1 MCTVVHEMPDGRLRP
16 FVYAG
21 ILAFVLFCLA
31 IAKEVFIPIALAML
45 LTFVL
50 APVVRFV
57 ERRHVPHAAAVALTV
72 VLAFSAIGGVGYVLA
87 LQASTLAADLPKYE
101 GTIKQKIREVRRAGK
116 GSPIE
121 KAQSTVKEVIGELQ
135 KNDDAKA
142 RTPTPVVVEREAPAG
157 LAGLRASLGGLVA
170 ALATAGLVIVLVIFM
185 LIEEQRLLDR
195 LVRLAGYRRTSLTT
209 KILTDAG
216 ERISRYLLMQSSI
229 NAGFGLAIGVGLF
242 CIGVPYALL
251 FGVLAAMLRFIP
263 YVGAWIAASLPLVM
277 SLAVFDGWREPVS
290 VVAVFAGVELV
301 IYLIIEPFL
310 IGHSAGV
317 SPLALLITLAFWT
330 WLWGPI
336 GLIVGTPLTVCLVAL
351 GRHVPGMEFI
361 VVLFGDEPVVSPDVA
376 LYQRLLKGDEDEAQR
391 VLVEFVKTHDAD
403 AAYDE
408 VLMPALCRMR
418 TDAARGAISPDETRA
433 ITRAIDE
440 ILDDLDASVL
450 PAATARDD
458 GTPPAAPAV
467 TGLRVV
473 SCPARDE
480 VDEAALRILASRLA
494 VDGVAV
500 TALPAT
506 LLVAEV
512 VDRVGALA
520 AGVAVVASLAPGGLA
535 QSRHL
540 VKRLRAV
547 LPDLPIVAVR
557 WGPPDGAD
565 EARQQLLAAG
575 ATEFA
580 PSLLEARERIL
591 QYRQVRAE
599 VTPSHAA

>member
-1 MCTVVHEMPDGRLRP
+1 MADGRFRP
-16 FVYAG
+16 FLYAG

-50 APVVRFV
+50 APVVRFL
-57 ERRHVPHAAAVALTV
+57 ERRRVPHGAAVALTV

-87 LQASTLAADLPKYE
+87 LQASTLATDLPKYE
-101 GTIKQKIREVRRAGK
+101 GTIKRKIREVRRAGK
-116 GSPIE
+116 GGTIE
-121 KAQSTVKEVIGELQ
+121 KAQTTVKEVIGELQ

-142 RTPTPVVVEREAPAG
+142 RKPAPVVVERETPTG
-157 LAGLRASLGGLVA
+157 LAGLRESLGGLAA

-185 LIEEQRLLDR
+185 LIEQQRLLDR

-277 SLAVFDGWREPVS
+277 SLAVFDGWREPLFVI
-290 VVAVFAGVELV
+290 AVFAGVELV
-301 IYLIIEPFL
+301 IYLVIEPFL

-336 GLIVGTPLTVCLVAL
+336 GLVVGTPLTVCLVAL

-361 VVLFGDEPVVSPDVA
+361 VVLFGDEPVVTPDVA

-391 VLVEFVKTHDAD
+391 VLVDFVKTHDAD
-403 AAYDE
+403 AVYDE

-433 ITRAIDE
+433 ITRAIDQ
-440 ILDDLDASVL
+440 ILEDFDVSAL
-450 PAATARDD
+450 PAAAARDD
-458 GTPPAAPAV
+458 GARTAAPPVPA
-467 TGLRVV
+467 LRVV

-480 VDEAALRILASRLA
+480 VDEAALRVLASRLA

-500 TALPAT
+500 TTLPST

-512 VDRVGALA
+512 VDRVGSLA
-520 AGVAVVASLAPGGLA
+520 PGVAVVATLAPGGLA

-547 LPDLPIVAVR
+547 SPELPIVAVR
-557 WGPPDGAD
+557 WGPGDGVD

-580 PSLLEARERIL
+580 PTLLEGRERIL
-591 QYRQVRAE
+591 QYRQVRTE
-599 VTPSHAA
+599 PVPSQAA